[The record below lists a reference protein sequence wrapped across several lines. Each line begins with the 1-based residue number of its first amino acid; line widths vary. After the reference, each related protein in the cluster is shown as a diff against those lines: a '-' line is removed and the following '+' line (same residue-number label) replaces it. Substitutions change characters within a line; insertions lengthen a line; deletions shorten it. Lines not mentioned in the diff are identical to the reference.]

1 MKRDHAFGVGLAV
14 GDAQARVPVWI
25 SVQAVETESGDLAA
39 ASATPA
45 QKQQRRSLMGIVQS
59 LDGDHQAVQISAWD
73 ESGQG
78 AAATLASQLGP
89 GVAGPAHR
97 PSPTGWFRERSSS
110 RGRCT
115 YASSCR

>member
-1 MKRDHAFGVGLAV
+1 MKRDHAFGVGLAG

-59 LDGDHQAVQISAWD
+59 LNGDQISAWD
-73 ESGQG
+73 EPRQAQ
-78 AAATLASQLGP
+78 AAALASRLGP

-97 PSPTGWFRERSSS
+97 PSPTGWS
-110 RGRCT
+110 RGR
-115 YASSCR
+115 S

>member
-1 MKRDHAFGVGLAV
+1 MKRDHAFGVGLAG

-73 ESGQG
+73 EPRQAQRQLWQVGSAQEWP
-78 AAATLASQLGP
+78 ARHIVPAPLAGLAEEDRKSTRLN
-89 GVAGPAHR
+89 
-97 PSPTGWFRERSSS
+97 SSHEW
-110 RGRCT
+110 
-115 YASSCR
+115 